1 MPSELAPLGPSIIQD
16 PVMNPF
22 LLSCSSSNN
31 RSDASPA
38 TGDKAETQS
47 PAPRI
52 LVVDDE
58 KVIADTIVQ
67 ILNRNGFIAE
77 AAYGGE
83 EAIEKATRHCP
94 ELVLSDVL
102 MPQVDGVEAAIA
114 IRMHCPDTRIVLFSG
129 QAATVEIL
137 ARARERGHNFELLPK
152 PIIPYSSSSTS
163 ASSPHSGACL
173 GLSPGEGR
181 NLRNLAAAVAPGGGC
196 AMFGTPSAKILRKLR
211 FPHFL
216 VAHYERSTGNTM
228 PPWRL
233 PRRPLR

>member
-1 MPSELAPLGPSIIQD
+1 
-16 PVMNPF
+16 MNPF
-22 LLSCSSSNN
+22 LFSSSASNN
-31 RSDASPA
+31 RSDASVA
-38 TGDKAETQS
+38 TGDKADTQS

-83 EAIEKATRHCP
+83 EAIEKARLHCP

-114 IRMHCPDTRIVLFSG
+114 IRQHCPETRIILFSG

-137 ARARERGHNFELLPK
+137 ARARERGHTFELLPK
-152 PIIPYSSSSTS
+152 PIHPTDLIR
-163 ASSPHSGACL
+163 H
-173 GLSPGEGR
+173 
-181 NLRNLAAAVAPGGGC
+181 LREN
-196 AMFGTPSAKILRKLR
+196 
-211 FPHFL
+211 
-216 VAHYERSTGNTM
+216 
-228 PPWRL
+228 
-233 PRRPLR
+233 

>member
-1 MPSELAPLGPSIIQD
+1 
-16 PVMNPF
+16 MNPVLF
-22 LLSCSSSNN
+22 SSNSSNN
-31 RSDASPA
+31 RSDVFISA
-38 TGDKAETQS
+38 GDKADVQS

-77 AAYGGE
+77 AAYGGQ
-83 EAIEKATRHCP
+83 EAIEKARRHCP

-114 IRMHCPDTRIVLFSG
+114 IRKLCPEARIILFSG

-152 PIIPYSSSSTS
+152 PIHPTQLIK
-163 ASSPHSGACL
+163 H
-173 GLSPGEGR
+173 
-181 NLRNLAAAVAPGGGC
+181 LRE
-196 AMFGTPSAKILRKLR
+196 T
-211 FPHFL
+211 
-216 VAHYERSTGNTM
+216 
-228 PPWRL
+228 
-233 PRRPLR
+233 